1 MFMLNKSCNVPFRS
15 NHGRHIYTYST
26 IAGYYLSDVLSLNHL
41 IWAGNDSQ
49 DRAHRRWFELHFLAS
64 VSLGLSGPDRER
76 WMFLDVVSGGRR
88 VAGGAI
94 SEL

>member
-1 MFMLNKSCNVPFRS
+1 M
-15 NHGRHIYTYST
+15 
-26 IAGYYLSDVLSLNHL
+26 NHL
-41 IWAGNDSQ
+41 ILACNDFQ
-49 DRAHRRWFELHFLAS
+49 DRAHRRWFELHFPAS

-94 SEL
+94 SKLPECDYGEKVPRVSAAKGGSGNWGPGRYAVHDRICV